1 MLLLSAEFDSENKPG
16 RGWEEGVARYCEFTG
31 LHFDGRGPEGL
42 VADCTFAGCTWYW
55 SLFNTATLVGVTFRN
70 CEFSGVSFAGCRF
83 VECIFEGCRFTVDSF
98 GKPCRFDDN
107 RWYACKFVDAA
118 VPEGLDGKVA
128 RA

>member
-1 MLLLSAEFDSENKPG
+1 MLLLSAEFDTHNQPA
-16 RGWEEGVARYCEFTG
+16 RGWEDGVTRYCEFEG

-42 VADCTFAGCTWYW
+42 IADCMFSGCSWYW
-55 SLFNTATLVGVTFRN
+55 SLFNMAILIGVSFKN

-83 VECIFEGCRFTVDSF
+83 IECSFEGCRFTVDSF
-98 GKPCRFDDN
+98 GKPCSFSDN
-107 RWYACKFVDAA
+107 RWYACEFLDTF